1 MPGSLPAAASR
12 HGKASARP
20 TAWGSDYR
28 GNYIVAIHNDSE
40 LERRIAPH
48 EKIAQMIVMPYLP
61 LEFEECESLT
71 DTDRGAGGFGST
83 GQ

>member
-1 MPGSLPAAASR
+1 
-12 HGKASARP
+12 
-20 TAWGSDYR
+20 
-28 GNYIVAIHNDSE
+28 
-40 LERRIAPH
+40 PH

-61 LEFEECESLT
+61 LEFEETDSLT